1 MEVFSVASS
10 MQYCQSTEYIVLLL
24 TVVSIDV
31 TSVAVFFALFL
42 PHEDCNSFAPYCIVC
57 CGLSVCL
64 IFHSASQAGRFS
76 GKFLEHKMCIVTFAT
91 NLSETFF
98 ILRKFKQGLIKNL
111 CAR

>member
-64 IFHSASQAGRFS
+64 SVLFS
-76 GKFLEHKMCIVTFAT
+76 TLLHKLDDFRENFL
-91 NLSETFF
+91 N
-98 ILRKFKQGLIKNL
+98 IK
-111 CAR
+111 CVS